1 MAQSARQCSRCTA
14 DLSTEIDD
22 RICPACLI
30 ESGIGAIDN
39 EPSTPSDAESA
50 PNEAAASFPQRFG
63 DYVLLEEIA
72 RGGQGVV
79 YRARHVA
86 LHREVALK
94 MFPLHPWTSAADLDR
109 FRQEA
114 RVAAELDHPAIVPIF
129 EVGEFQ
135 RQHYFTMKLI
145 EGVGLDR
152 RPSGD
157 VMPSRR
163 AAEIVAE
170 AARAVQHAH
179 DRGVLHRDLKPGNLL
194 LDVAGRPH
202 LTDFGLAKLL
212 DHDQSL
218 TRTREIL
225 GTPSYLAP
233 EVAQGNGRVP
243 AVTTDVYGLGTVL
256 YFLLTG
262 QPPFAGGT
270 TLETVRQVV
279 ETDPR
284 RPRAWNPVVD
294 RDLETICLKCLEKN
308 PEHRY
313 GSAVALAEDLERWLQ
328 HRPIRARAGGMIYR
342 GRKWFRRHVVAT
354 VVTVAVLAVGATIG
368 WSSRR
373 GNTSTPP
380 RPSLAVLFHAVDD
393 ESRSLASEFSR
404 NVAHLLSG
412 LPGVTVAPRSSLL
425 KWEGTKRPAEIGA
438 ALKVPVLLTGTVRQ
452 TGNNFQLDVELVD
465 VATGRTRWIKSH
477 AAALSGGAE
486 VQSQVV
492 RAVAGQ
498 LGLEL
503 LDSNRR
509 ALRASL
515 QVDPAAWAHYLRGR
529 QLLDAMSEPNLL
541 QGVKELEQAV
551 ERDPSFAAAHAAL
564 AEAHLD
570 LGYLFREPAGH
581 FARAREH
588 VRAALRLDET
598 LPEALVADGVL
609 RFFHEWDW
617 AAAERSVRQAVL
629 LDASKLENHACYLH
643 CLETVGR
650 VDDALK
656 LVRLAAATHPSSILI
671 HSELG
676 CASYYAG
683 RFDESETHWRDT
695 LRRDPENAYLRWG
708 LARTLAQQG
717 KLPDAA
723 RELELALTKTG
734 GDWAAI
740 QSEVAYVQGR
750 RQQREAAARTI
761 AELRARADREYV
773 DPYLLAMAHAGLD
786 ERDEVFRQLERAAH
800 VRSSWIPSLP
810 VDPKFAHLRSD
821 PRYLALRSLLKLPP
835 N

>member
-1 MAQSARQCSRCTA
+1 MAPSARQCSRCTA
-14 DLSTEIDD
+14 ELSLEIDD
-22 RICPACLI
+22 RLCPACLI
-30 ESGIGAIDN
+30 ESGIETSGTGAA
-39 EPSTPSDAESA
+39 PAEV
-50 PNEAAASFPQRFG
+50 AASFPQRFG
-63 DYVLLEEIA
+63 DYLLLQEIA

-79 YRARHVA
+79 YRARHVT
-86 LHREVALK
+86 LNREVALK
-94 MFPLHPWTSAADLDR
+94 MFPVHPWTSAADLER

-129 EVGEFQ
+129 EVGEFA

-145 EGVGLDR
+145 DGAGLDR
-152 RPSGD
+152 RPAGEVLS
-157 VMPSRR
+157 PRR
-163 AAEIVAE
+163 AAGIVAE

-194 LDVAGRPH
+194 LDAAGRPH

-218 TRTREIL
+218 TRTREVL

-233 EVAQGNGRVP
+233 EIAAGKGRAP
-243 AVTTDVYGLGTVL
+243 AATTDIYGLGTVL

-262 QPPFAGGT
+262 HPPFAGGT

-279 ETDPR
+279 ETEPR
-284 RPRAWNPVVD
+284 RPRTWNPAID
-294 RDLETICLKCLEKN
+294 RDLETICLKCLDKT
-308 PEHRY
+308 PEQRY
-313 GSAVALAEDLERWLQ
+313 ASAAALAEDLERWLQ
-328 HRPIRARAGGMIYR
+328 HRPIRGRPGGLIYR
-342 GRKWFRRHVVAT
+342 GRKWLRRHVVAS
-354 VVTVAVLAVGATIG
+354 VVTAALIVVTASIV
-368 WSSRR
+368 WSVRR
-373 GNTSTPP
+373 ASSSAP
-380 RPSLAVLFHAVDD
+380 RPSLAVIFHSADD
-393 ESRSLASEFSR
+393 ASRSLAAEFSR

-412 LPGVTVAPRSSLL
+412 LPGFAVAPRSSLL

-438 ALKVPVLLTGTVRQ
+438 ALGVPVLLTGTVRQ
-452 TGNNFQLDVELVD
+452 TGGEFHLDAELVD
-465 VATGRTRWIKSH
+465 VASGRTRWTRSH
-477 AAALSGGAE
+477 ASTLSAGA
-486 VQSQVV
+486 QIQAQVV
-492 RAVAGQ
+492 RAVASE

-509 ALRASL
+509 ALRPVS
-515 QVDPAAWAHYLRGR
+515 PANSEAWTHYLRGR
-529 QLLDAMSEPNLL
+529 QLLDALSEPNLL

-551 ERDPSFAAAHAAL
+551 QRDPNFAPAHAAL

-570 LGYLFREPAGH
+570 LGYIFREPAGH

-650 VDDALK
+650 ADDALK

-676 CASYYAG
+676 CASYYAA
-683 RFDESETHWRDT
+683 RFDASETHWRDT

-717 KLPDAA
+717 KLTEAA
-723 RELELALTKTG
+723 RELEIAQTKTG

-750 RQQREAAARTI
+750 RQQRDAAARTI
-761 AELRARADREYV
+761 TDLKTRAGKEYV
-773 DPYLLAMAHAGLD
+773 DPYLLAMALVGID
-786 ERDEVFRQLERAAH
+786 ETDETFRQLERAAQ
-800 VRSSWIPSLP
+800 VRSSWIPSFP
-810 VDPKFAHLRSD
+810 VDPKFASLRND
-821 PRYLALRSLLKLPP
+821 PRSRALRELLKLPP
-835 N
+835 SAER